1 MLTDAVDVSENSEA
15 FVCLVE
21 DASGQGTLYN
31 SAVHLMVSCYFKYN
45 LKTCKK
51 VFIEP
56 FLVLYTV
63 CIYFG

>member
-31 SAVHLMVSCYFKYN
+31 SAVHLMVSCYFK
-45 LKTCKK
+45 
-51 VFIEP
+51 
-56 FLVLYTV
+56 
-63 CIYFG
+63 